1 MNSALRNLLGSTVG
15 TFPLTVRTGLARGA
29 RWTLFPWTSYWRGTH
44 EPELQD
50 VIGRLGGGSILG
62 WSCWDLGAHFGYYS
76 VALARRVGAGG
87 QVAAFEPNPRSFE
100 RLERHRRMNR
110 LPWLKTYQAAVSDET
125 GTSELLTYGDLG
137 STSTHLRHD
146 GEAESA
152 ASAPIGVRSLRLD
165 ELLGNGELRAPQFV
179 KVDVEGHG
187 HRALAGMRG
196 AVAAS
201 RPVLI
206 VGFHSEREV
215 EGVLA
220 VLGPLGYRWEA
231 IGEPIGDAAI
241 RVGSDYLFTP

>member
-1 MNSALRNLLGSTVG
+1 
-15 TFPLTVRTGLARGA
+15 
-29 RWTLFPWTSYWRGTH
+29 
-44 EPELQD
+44 

-62 WSCWDLGAHFGYYS
+62 WSCWDLGAHVGYYS

-125 GTSELLTYGDLG
+125 GMSELLTYGDLG

-146 GEAESA
+146 GETESA
-152 ASAPIGVRSLRLD
+152 ASAPIAVRSMRLD
-165 ELLGNGELRAPQFV
+165 DLVGNGELRAPQFV